1 MRNNSPTSSA
11 SHLIHRHALRTHQRA
26 RLRSDAKHHSARVVV
41 VIEKWLHR
49 PPFCLQRHVS
59 TSETYQF
66 KLDLL
71 LETQFFFYYFS
82 WVSQD
87 CLGDPVKWQA
97 GPEGSIDH
105 QGVCSDLLTPTI
117 IPASVQKSAGWRAD
131 MFCSA
136 EAIKG
141 IPGILHWALLCN
153 GCSPSSRP
161 INFIKVCRITKA
173 ICLSDAIKTIR
184 GKSLCT

>member
-1 MRNNSPTSSA
+1 M
-11 SHLIHRHALRTHQRA
+11 H
-26 RLRSDAKHHSARVVV
+26 AKHISAHDCGQTLNITLLVSSSL
-41 VIEKWLHR
+41 EKWLRR
-49 PPFCLQRHVS
+49 PPLCLQCHVR
-59 TSETYQF
+59 TSETHQF

-71 LETQFFFYYFS
+71 LETVSGCSDRQVRTQFFFYHFY

-105 QGVCSDLLTPTI
+105 QGVCSDLLTPAI
-117 IPASVQKSAGWRAD
+117 IPASVQKSAGCRAD

-161 INFIKVCRITKA
+161 INFIKVCRITEA
-173 ICLSDAIKTIR
+173 ICLSDAIRTIR